1 MKFNN
6 QKPIYIQIADT
17 IEEKILRGEWAVSSR
32 IPSVREFGTQLGV
45 NPNTIIRTYEYL
57 QRENMIYNKRG
68 IGYFVLEGAQLKV
81 REEIKNKF
89 INEDLNELFYKM
101 DMLDINIEDIDKY
114 YRLHNKK
121 NNE

>member
-32 IPSVREFGTQLGV
+32 IPSVREYGTQLGV

-57 QRENMIYNKRG
+57 QREGMIYNKRG
-68 IGYFVLEGAQLKV
+68 IGYFVLEGAQIKV
-81 REEIKNKF
+81 REEMQNKF
-89 INEDLNELFYKM
+89 FNEDLKELFYKM
-101 DMLDINIEDIDKY
+101 DMLDITITDIDKY
-114 YRLHNKK
+114 YKIFNQK